1 MIAMLKTKQSTILWG
16 RVWALAGLQGA
27 ITLAWIIYNAYL
39 PKLLT
44 DLGLSEALGV
54 RLLIIE
60 NALAVVMEPLMGSL
74 SDRYYVWVGS
84 RFPVIGAGV
93 VASSALFIGIPVVVI
108 FGNPTVFFQNLL
120 IGVIIVWSLAM
131 TVFRSPAIALLGR
144 CASAVELPWAA
155 SALTLVGGLIGAG
168 RPLANSFLL
177 SNFPPMGIFILGSIL
192 LLGTAI
198 VLRFVQLVDSPIRE
212 PMRYQT
218 LSLLNILVFISGLGI
233 LVAWGTRF
241 LFDAITRVA
250 KSQLG
255 DANAT
260 AMLFVVGI
268 VIAVLAL
275 PMGKLATAIGNKIA
289 LLLGLATAA
298 LGVAGLGLLQQLWP
312 LWLLLVVPGFSLTV
326 NSVIPHVLSLL
337 PAYRAGLG
345 IGSYF
350 GGFSA
355 AMALFTILF
364 TGVNDLLTVGLA
376 GAASLVAAAV
386 CVKLVRA

>member
-255 DANAT
+255 DANA
-260 AMLFVVGI
+260 MLFVVGI

-312 LWLLLVVPGFSLTV
+312 LWLLLAVPGFSLTV